1 VSNALSIA
9 TVTVCLR
16 NILENAF
23 AVSEGTVPS
32 AKVTTLPPSDNH
44 PAAGANIFLF
54 HLTPNANWRNSDL
67 PTRDGAGALVAN
79 PRAGLDLHYLIT
91 FYGDDSQL
99 EAQRLL
105 GIALRTFHTQ
115 PTLSRS
121 LIEQTRAA
129 LVGPPASLTFLSE
142 ADLEDAPELVRLS
155 HISMSTDELARLWS
169 VFSFKTTFNVAL
181 VYQATVVLLDKAAAV
196 TAAPP
201 VQTPN
206 VYVDAS
212 GGVAIDSVVSQPDAS
227 APILPGSAIAILGR
241 GFGNAGPGSVQVLI
255 DGAPISPPPT
265 DVTPTRI
272 GLTLPAGIEAGTR
285 GLLVALPRLMG
296 TPPVAHVGRS
306 SNLVPFVLRPQ
317 LQGIASQNVTTSV
330 VGGQTLVAAT
340 LVATVNPAVGSR
352 QKASLVL
359 NQLQTVPAPPALSYA
374 FTIPSRPDTDPPES
388 TTLSFPITGVVAGTY
403 VARVQI
409 DGAASPVALD
419 GSNPAQT
426 VTLP

>member
-32 AKVTTLPPSDNH
+32 AKVTTVPPSDNH

-54 HLTPNANWRNSDL
+54 HVTPNSHWRNTDL
-67 PTRDGAGALVAN
+67 PTRDGSGALVAN
-79 PRAGLDLHYLIT
+79 PRAALDLHYLIT

-115 PTLSRS
+115 PTLSRT
-121 LIEQTRAA
+121 LIEQTRAT
-129 LVGPPASLTFLSE
+129 LVGPPLNLSFLAD
-142 ADLEDAPELVRLS
+142 ADLEDAPELVRLI
-155 HISMSTDELARLWS
+155 HISMSTDELARIWS

-181 VYQATVVLLDKAAAV
+181 VYQASVVLLDKAAAV

-201 VQTPN
+201 VQSRN
-206 VYVDAS
+206 VYVDAT
-212 GGVAIDSVVSQPDAS
+212 GGVAVDSVVPQPDPN
-227 APILPGSAIAILGR
+227 APILPGGALAVLGR

-255 DGAPISPPPT
+255 DGAAISPPPS
-265 DVTPTRI
+265 DVKPTRI

-285 GLLVALPRLMG
+285 GLQVAIPRLMG
-296 TPPVAHVGRS
+296 TPPVAHIGLT
-306 SNLVPFVLRPQ
+306 SNLVAFVLRPQ
-317 LQGIASQNVTTSV
+317 LQGIAAQDVTTGV

-352 QKASLVL
+352 QKATLLL
-359 NQLQTVPAPPALSYA
+359 NEVQAVAAPPARSYA
-374 FTIPSRPDTDPPES
+374 FTIPSRPDSDPPES
-388 TTLSFPITGVVAGTY
+388 ATLSFPITGVVAGKY

-409 DGAASPVALD
+409 DGAQSPVALD
-419 GSNPAQT
+419 GSNPNQT